1 MQLVKSLHE
10 RGGFLVQT
18 IKSVGALSV
27 AKTMGALYAAL
38 GLLFLPFFLLIGL
51 AGSMISNQG
60 GQNPFAGAVGM
71 FFGLLAPV
79 FYRVLGFI
87 FGALGAFLYNLIA
100 KWLGG
105 IEVQLQP
112 TRVQS
117 AIG

>member
-1 MQLVKSLHE
+1 M
-10 RGGFLVQT
+10 QT
-18 IKSVGALSV
+18 IKSVGVLSV

-51 AGSMISNQG
+51 PGSMIPNQG
-60 GQNPFAGAVGM
+60 GQNPFAGGM
-71 FFGLLAPV
+71 FFGLRAPV
-79 FYRVLGFI
+79 FYGVLGFI

-112 TRVQS
+112 TGAQS

>member
-1 MQLVKSLHE
+1 M
-10 RGGFLVQT
+10 QT
-18 IKSVGALSV
+18 IKSVGVLSV
-27 AKTMGALYAAL
+27 AKIMGALYAAL

-51 AGSMISNQG
+51 AGSMLPHQG
-60 GQNPFAGAVGM
+60 AQNPFAGAIGV

-79 FYRVLGFI
+79 FYGVLGFI

-112 TRVQS
+112 SGIQS